1 MKIPKEGTIKVM
13 AINEHAHINEDGSID
28 VRLLNKKQS
37 ITLPR
42 SPMMKCPNC
51 GAETIPTL
59 MGVYELKGQSCMIGA
74 YCTECDIASQISTN
88 NYTDPNAEWTVKKAD
103 GRPRCYFRDIIIEIS
118 ERFCSIYNEAQY
130 AEILDLNDICG
141 VGYRKALEFLIKDYC
156 IYLHPDRKMAI
167 IRDDLGKCIA
177 ENIDNP
183 TIKEVASRA
192 AWLGNDESHYEK
204 RWTEKN
210 FRDLDHIITL
220 LCDAIEQD
228 EKIKKLLAEMPEQKK
243 K

>member
-1 MKIPKEGTIKVM
+1 MVNLKRTIKLAAENV
-13 AINEHAHINEDGSID
+13 HAKENEDGSVE
-28 VRLLNKKQS
+28 VRLLNKNQT
-37 ITLPR
+37 ITLKKIP
-42 SPMMKCPNC
+42 SIKCPYC
-51 GAETIPTL
+51 GKEIIPIL
-59 MGVYELKGQSCMIGA
+59 MGVFDLKGQSCTIGA
-74 YCTECDIASQISTN
+74 YCTKCDMAGQISTK

-103 GRPRCYFRDIIIEIS
+103 GRPRRFFKDPIIKIS
-118 ERFCSIYNEAQY
+118 EKFCSIYNEALY
-130 AEILDLNDICG
+130 ADILNLRDICG

-156 IYLHPDRKMAI
+156 ISLHPERKQTI
-167 IRDDLGKCIA
+167 IKDDLGKCIA

>member
-1 MKIPKEGTIKVM
+1 MVNLKRTIKLP
-13 AINEHAHINEDGSID
+13 AENNHAKENEDGSVE
-28 VRLLNKKQS
+28 VRLLNKNQTITFKKIPS
-37 ITLPR
+37 I
-42 SPMMKCPNC
+42 KCQYC
-51 GAETIPTL
+51 GAETLPVL
-59 MGVYELKGQSCMIGA
+59 VGVLELKGKACTIGA
-74 YCTECDIASQISTN
+74 YCTECEHTNQISTKD
-88 NYTDPNAEWTVKKAD
+88 YTNPDTEWTVKKAD
-103 GRPRCYFRDIIIEIS
+103 GRPRCFFKDPIIKIS
-118 ERFCSIYNEAQY
+118 EKFCSIYNEALY
-130 AEILDLNDICG
+130 AEYLKLRDICG
-141 VGYRKALEFLIKDYC
+141 VGYRKALEFLIKDYF
-156 IYLHPDRKMAI
+156 IYLHPERQQAI
-167 IRDDLGKCIA
+167 IKDDLGKCIA

-228 EKIKKLLAEMPEQKK
+228 EKIKNLLAEMPKQKK